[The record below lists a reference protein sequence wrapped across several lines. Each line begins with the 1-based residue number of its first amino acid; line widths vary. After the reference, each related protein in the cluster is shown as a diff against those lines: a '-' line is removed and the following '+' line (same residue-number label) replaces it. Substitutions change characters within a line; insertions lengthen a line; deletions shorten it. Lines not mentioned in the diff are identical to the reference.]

1 MRLIV
6 LVFRTRVKRFAIPAP
21 PELPAGQPREI
32 YFLIEKEKEKKRKN
46 KGRIDKNKGR
56 KEKNKRVWALK
67 ESGVVS
73 I

>member
-21 PELPAGQPREI
+21 PELHAGQPREI

-46 KGRIDKNKGR
+46 KGRI
-56 KEKNKRVWALK
+56 EKNK
-67 ESGVVS
+67 ESVGIKRKWCCEHKS
-73 I
+73 CL